1 MPILKTEILGSEIE
15 IIYEEVEKER
25 LTKLINQFKKRLSE
39 IPQNGKINDKAI
51 IFLSALKIED
61 ELEENKKLLLNNK
74 IDKNKINEKSQIISK
89 LNNQIILLK
98 TETNEFHSNSVIESN
113 KYLQIIK
120 KVQNLEKLIESIKT
134 KINDEI
140 DKRLNKLIF

>member
-39 IPQNGKINDKAI
+39 FPQNGKINDKAI

-74 IDKNKINEKSQIISK
+74 IDKNKINEKTQIISK
-89 LNNQIILLK
+89 LNNKIILLK
-98 TETNEFHSNSVIESN
+98 TETNEFHSNKVIESN
-113 KYLQIIK
+113 KYLQILK

-134 KINDEI
+134 KIKNELD
-140 DKRLNKLIF
+140 

>member
-1 MPILKTEILGSEIE
+1 MPILKTDILGSEIE

-98 TETNEFHSNSVIESN
+98 TETNEFHSNNVIESN

-134 KINDEI
+134 KIKDEL
-140 DKRLNKLIF
+140 D

>member
-15 IIYEEVEKER
+15 IIYEEIEKER

-39 IPQNGKINDKAI
+39 FSQNGKINDKSI

-98 TETNEFHSNSVIESN
+98 TETNEFHSNNVIESN
-113 KYLQIIK
+113 KYLQILK

-134 KINDEI
+134 KIKDEL
-140 DKRLNKLIF
+140 D

>member
-25 LTKLINQFKKRLSE
+25 LIKLINQFKQRLSE
-39 IPQNGKINDKAI
+39 FSQNGKINDKAI

-89 LNNQIILLK
+89 LNKQIILLK
-98 TETNEFHSNSVIESN
+98 TETNELHSNNVIESN

-134 KINDEI
+134 KIKDEL
-140 DKRLNKLIF
+140 D

>member
-39 IPQNGKINDKAI
+39 FPQNGKINDKAI

-98 TETNEFHSNSVIESN
+98 TEANEFHSNSVIESN

-134 KINDEI
+134 KIK
-140 DKRLNKLIF
+140 DKLD

>member
-39 IPQNGKINDKAI
+39 FPQNGKINDKAI

-98 TETNEFHSNSVIESN
+98 TEANEFHSNSVIESN

-134 KINDEI
+134 KIKDG
-140 DKRLNKLIF
+140 LN

>member
-25 LTKLINQFKKRLSE
+25 LVKLINQFKQRLSE
-39 IPQNGKINDKAI
+39 FPQNGKINDKAI

-89 LNNQIILLK
+89 LNKQIILLK
-98 TETNEFHSNSVIESN
+98 TETNELHSNNVIESN
-113 KYLQIIK
+113 KYLQVLE

-134 KINDEI
+134 KIKNELD
-140 DKRLNKLIF
+140 

>member
-25 LTKLINQFKKRLSE
+25 LIKLINQFKQRLSE
-39 IPQNGKINDKAI
+39 FPQNGKINDKAI

-98 TETNEFHSNSVIESN
+98 TKTNELHSNNVIESN
-113 KYLQIIK
+113 KYLQVLE

-134 KINDEI
+134 KIKNELD
-140 DKRLNKLIF
+140 

>member
-1 MPILKTEILGSEIE
+1 MPILKTDILGSEIE
-15 IIYEEVEKER
+15 IIYEEVEKEK
-25 LTKLINQFKKRLSE
+25 LTKLINQFKQRLSE
-39 IPQNGKINDKAI
+39 FPQNGKINNKAI

-134 KINDEI
+134 KIKNELD
-140 DKRLNKLIF
+140 

>member
-15 IIYEEVEKER
+15 IIYEEAEKEK
-25 LTKLINQFKKRLSE
+25 LIKLINQFKQRLSKF
-39 IPQNGKINDKAI
+39 PQNGKINDKAI

-61 ELEENKKLLLNNK
+61 ELEENKKLLFNNNV
-74 IDKNKINEKSQIISK
+74 DKNKINENSQIISK

-98 TETNEFHSNSVIESN
+98 TKTNELHSNNVIESN
-113 KYLQIIK
+113 KYLQVLD

-134 KINDEI
+134 KIKDAL
-140 DKRLNKLIF
+140 D

>member
-1 MPILKTEILGSEIE
+1 MPILKTDILGSEIE

-25 LTKLINQFKKRLSE
+25 LIKLINQFKTRLSK

-98 TETNEFHSNSVIESN
+98 TETNEFHSNNVIESN

-134 KINDEI
+134 KIKDE
-140 DKRLNKLIF
+140 LN

>member
-15 IIYEEVEKER
+15 INYEEAEKAK
-25 LTKLINQFKKRLSE
+25 LIKLINQFKQRLSRF
-39 IPQNGKINDKAI
+39 PQNGKVNDKAI

-61 ELEENKKLLLNNK
+61 ELEENKKLLFNNNV
-74 IDKNKINEKSQIISK
+74 DKNKINENSQIISK

-98 TETNEFHSNSVIESN
+98 TKTNELHSNNVIESN
-113 KYLQIIK
+113 KYLQVLD

-134 KINDEI
+134 KIKDAL
-140 DKRLNKLIF
+140 D